1 MLHGKTWY
9 PKGMKY
15 EVLLWI
21 FLINLSAQAGPV
33 RASEVELLKKVDSK
47 YLAAKTITMNVNK
60 TDKTAALEQTKS
72 SEGTLKMKKGKF
84 RLELESADASKEKS
98 MIIVDGKNLWY
109 VTPPLKDIKNSKTQV
124 VKTSLV
130 DKKNKTQSLL
140 RVLTEG
146 GVFRFFEVTKSVEQ
160 EEMVIYFLKPSK
172 PSPEMQKAQMMVDKN
187 KQVIAQLK
195 YWDALENET
204 TYQFTSISFDQALK
218 EDLFKYAPP
227 KDAQVSQY

>member
-1 MLHGKTWY
+1 
-9 PKGMKY
+9 MKC
-15 EVLLWI
+15 EVLLWLF
-21 FLINLSAQAGPV
+21 FLSFAAEAGPV
-33 RASEVELLKKVDSK
+33 KASEVDLLKKVDGK
-47 YLAAKTITMNVNK
+47 YLAAKTVTMNVNK

-109 VTPPLKDIKNSKTQV
+109 VTPPLKDVKNSKTQV
-124 VKTSLV
+124 VKTNLV

-160 EEMVIYFLKPSK
+160 EDMVIYFLKPSK
-172 PSPEMQKAQMMVDKN
+172 PSPEMQKAQMLVDKN

-204 TYQFTSISFDQALK
+204 TYQFTSVTFDQSLK